1 MAYTLN
7 DIVDRIRAFT
17 ASWRL
22 NAAAESFADLT
33 LAEFEAINDAP
44 LRLRREIDA
53 LNLRLATK
61 KNERDDA
68 DRAARAC
75 LTRVANSIK
84 GSPRH
89 GANSA
94 LYGGLGFICDRDR
107 KSGLRRKLKNPP
119 TSLPEA

>member
-17 ASWRL
+17 DSWRL
-22 NAAAESFADLT
+22 NAAAESFADMT
-33 LAEFEAINDAP
+33 LAEFQAVNEAP

-53 LNLRLATK
+53 LTLRLASK
-61 KNERDDA
+61 KTERDDA
-68 DRAARAC
+68 DRAARQS

-84 GSPRH
+84 GSPRY

-107 KSGLRRKLKNPP
+107 KSGLRRKFKNPP
-119 TSLPEA
+119 QG

>member
-7 DIVDRIRAFT
+7 DIVDRIKVFT

-22 NAAAESFADLT
+22 SAADESFADMT
-33 LAEFEAINDAP
+33 LAEFEAANEASF
-44 LRLRREIDA
+44 RLRREIDA

-61 KNERDDA
+61 KTERDAA

-89 GANSA
+89 GANSP
-94 LYGGLGFICDRDR
+94 LYAGLGFICDRDR
-107 KSGLRRKLKNPP
+107 KSGLRRKFKNPP
-119 TSLPEA
+119 QIAPLP